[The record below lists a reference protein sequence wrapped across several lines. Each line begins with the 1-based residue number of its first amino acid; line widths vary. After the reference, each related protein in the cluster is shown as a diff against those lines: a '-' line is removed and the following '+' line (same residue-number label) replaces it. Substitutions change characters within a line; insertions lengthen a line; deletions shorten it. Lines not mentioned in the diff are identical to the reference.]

1 MKYLPTYEQFIQS
14 LKYKSLDLDDVNE
27 SMSYSTQKELKGLVK
42 ILGDKNFKKAAQAFA
57 SGSRTP
63 KELYKNFMGK
73 MDLADEGRL
82 EDKIVRSSYKTV
94 DFFLERFIYFLENYY
109 MKYIKTFE
117 DFVNES
123 SYEMDRW
130 KIREAIAESGK
141 MRLKDV
147 MDYLNRRYEGKF
159 DVKQAKEDAKEMI
172 KDAKKQ

>member
-1 MKYLPTYEQFIQS
+1 
-14 LKYKSLDLDDVNE
+14 
-27 SMSYSTQKELKGLVK
+27 
-42 ILGDKNFKKAAQAFA
+42 
-57 SGSRTP
+57 
-63 KELYKNFMGK
+63 
-73 MDLADEGRL
+73 
-82 EDKIVRSSYKTV
+82 
-94 DFFLERFIYFLENYY
+94 

-147 MDYLNRRYEGKF
+147 MDYLNRKYEGKF

-172 KDAKKQ
+172 KDAKKQY